1 MTQTSQGTDEQGRH
15 LVKMLGL
22 PGMRSYIYYSNPAEP
37 EPRQAGAVTIVLAR
51 PEAPPDPYEIS
62 IASETEGD
70 SHIAICRPA
79 IDVDSPTRSLTFE
92 TYIAEIGRT
101 IIFHGIANT
110 KGYLGK
116 FVVSDL
122 SASDPIACEVAAM
135 ALVTPTMT
143 LLSYANDVPMSVWRI
158 YISPAGTA
166 QSFVRVTV
174 PFAAKRHGN
183 RHQLFSLQF
192 SAITSAYREGLNLCG
207 ASPLYAFISF
217 YRVIEASGS
226 FQQGTTTNA
235 TRAQQRVPKELGEI
249 TTWLAG
255 IMEVTSVSIQ
265 EAAMIVPEE
274 ARGRKYNWIIDQLR
288 EIRNQI
294 AHGLLEEHAAP
305 LSVDDATLQ
314 NSVQRW
320 MPLCRILARSR
331 MNELAGPEDVPLG
344 LPSAVAMQNR
354 SAQAADAAAPDGSH
368 GTAPTPPSEPQV

>member
-1 MTQTSQGTDEQGRH
+1 
-15 LVKMLGL
+15 MLGL

-37 EPRQAGAVTIVLAR
+37 EARQAGTVTIVLAR
-51 PEAPPDPYEIS
+51 PEAPPDPSEIRV
-62 IASETEGD
+62 ATETEGD

-79 IDVDSPTRSLTFE
+79 TDVDSPTRSLKFE
-92 TYIAEIGRT
+92 TYIAELGRT
-101 IIFHGIANT
+101 IVFHGLANT
-110 KGYLGK
+110 NGYLGK

-122 SASDPIACEVAAM
+122 SATDPYVCEVTAM

-143 LLSYANDVPMSVWRI
+143 LLSYANDVPISVWRV

-183 RHQLFSLQF
+183 RHQLIRSEF

-226 FQQGTTTNA
+226 LKKGPATKGTG
-235 TRAQQRVPKELGEI
+235 AQQRVPKEWDQI
-249 TTWLAG
+249 ATWVAG
-255 IMEVTSVSIQ
+255 IMETTPISVD
-265 EAAMIVPEE
+265 EAKLIIPDD
-274 ARGRKYNWIIDQLR
+274 ARGKKYNWVVDQLR

-294 AHGLLEEHAAP
+294 AHGLLEENAAP
-305 LSVDDATLQ
+305 LSVVDPNLQ
-314 NSVQRW
+314 NTVQRW

-331 MNELAGPEDVPLG
+331 MNELAGPAEVPLG
-344 LPSAVAMQNR
+344 LPSAVAMENR
-354 SAQAADAAAPDGSH
+354 RTQAADASASNGLPAHS
-368 GTAPTPPSEPQV
+368 TPPSAPQE